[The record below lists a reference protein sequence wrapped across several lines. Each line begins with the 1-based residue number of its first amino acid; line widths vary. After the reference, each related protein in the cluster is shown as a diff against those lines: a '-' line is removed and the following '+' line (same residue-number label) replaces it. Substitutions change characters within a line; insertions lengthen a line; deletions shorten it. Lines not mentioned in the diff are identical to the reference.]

1 MFFQQTLYLCQ
12 SFRNTKECATEPTDT
27 NSYNIN
33 IVMVKFLH
41 CLKTFAA
48 KSNTT
53 SMTVGAITGEETQR
67 A

>member
-12 SFRNTKECATEPTDT
+12 SFWHAQQSASKHTDT

-48 KSNTT
+48 KSNAT